1 MAVLICFFENNSM
14 KDEKLLKKPSSVKD
28 LALGMM
34 SYTGASTFGP
44 IVFLGLLGFF
54 LDKYFDTKPFILL
67 ASICIAFAIT
77 NILIYK
83 KISVLVKKFD
93 ELDAHEKAQKENK
106 E

>member
-1 MAVLICFFENNSM
+1 M
-14 KDEKLLKKPSSVKD
+14 KEEKLLKNPSSVKE

-34 SYTGASTFGP
+34 GYTGASTFGP
-44 IVFLGLLGFF
+44 IVFLGVFGFY
-54 LDKYFDTKPFILL
+54 LDKFFDTKPFILL
-67 ASICIAFAIT
+67 ASICVAFAVT

-93 ELDAHEKAQKENK
+93 ELDSHEKAQKENK